1 MEKLAVGVDVGGSH
15 ISCALYNINNRHFAN
30 NDRIRMNVNSLAHGN
45 DILNTWAEAIRKT
58 IVPVGFENIM
68 GIGCAMPGPFDYKK
82 GISHIRGLHKFDD
95 LYGVNIGTEL
105 RSILK
110 IPASIPVRFLNDA
123 ACFAVGESFREP
135 AHHYPKLLA
144 ITLGTGFGTTFINHH
159 RPVSGQQGVPN
170 DGFLYHI
177 PVGNATADDHFSTRW
192 FVNQWKAL
200 TGEDITGVK
209 ELAKLASSNQQ
220 ALSLFTIFGRK
231 LGNFLSPWLREF
243 GAGCLVAGGNIAAA
257 YPLFGPEL
265 EQTLA
270 DAGCPLPVII
280 SENPEDASITGS
292 AMLCDNQFYK
302 SLLSI

>member
-1 MEKLAVGVDVGGSH
+1 MEKLAVGVDIGGSH
-15 ISCALYNINNRHFAN
+15 ITCALYDTNSRSFFSTE
-30 NDRIRMNVNSLAHGN
+30 RIRVNVNSQESGN
-45 DILNTWAEAIRKT
+45 NILNTWSEAIRKA
-58 IVPVGFENIM
+58 ILPAGHQKIM
-68 GIGCAMPGPFDYKK
+68 GIGCAMPGPFDYKN
-82 GISHIRGLHKFDD
+82 GISHIRGVHKFES
-95 LYGVNIGTEL
+95 LYGVNIGVEL
-105 RSILK
+105 RNILK
-110 IPASIPVRFLNDA
+110 ISLCFPIRFLNDA

-135 AHHYPKLLA
+135 VLLYPKLLA
-144 ITLGTGFGTTFINHH
+144 ITLGTGFGTTFINQH
-159 RPVSGQQGVPN
+159 RPVAGQQGVPD

-177 PVGNATADDHFSTRW
+177 PVGNGIADDHFSTRW

-200 TGEDITGVK
+200 TDEDVAGVK
-209 ELAKLASSNQQ
+209 ELAELASNNQQ

-231 LGNFLSPWLREF
+231 LGNFLAPWLKQF
-243 GAGCLVAGGNIAAA
+243 GADCLVAGGNITAA